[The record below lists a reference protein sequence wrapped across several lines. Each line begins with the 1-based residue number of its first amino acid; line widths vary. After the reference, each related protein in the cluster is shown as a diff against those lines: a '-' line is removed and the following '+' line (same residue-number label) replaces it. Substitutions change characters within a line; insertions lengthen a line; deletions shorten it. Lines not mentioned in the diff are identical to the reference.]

1 MTDRTSRIDDHIDD
15 RDNAPDG
22 LAPETD
28 NSEQSEA
35 GTQAQDV
42 AADALAG
49 GTDLSE
55 DSERGGHDDPAQL
68 IPNDTEDLVEKMNAM
83 ERSGRI
89 DFDAYA
95 GEPSM
100 DDEEDYYG
108 DTDDDSDA

>member
-1 MTDRTSRIDDHIDD
+1 MTVRTPRIDDDIDD
-15 RDNAPDG
+15 RDSAPDN

-28 NSEQSEA
+28 NSEQNEA

-42 AADALAG
+42 AADALADHS
-49 GTDLSE
+49 DLSE
-55 DSERGGHDDPAQL
+55 DSERGGHDDPGDL
-68 IPNDTEDLVEKMNAM
+68 IPDDTEDLVEKMNAM
-83 ERSGRI
+83 QRSGHI

-108 DTDDDSDA
+108 DTDEDA